1 MPPGELQLTL
11 VKPKSEL
18 LTGIPNEAVRVADY
32 FIQFDW
38 EGSPD
43 ADLLSAED
51 FLTALGP

>member
-1 MPPGELQLTL
+1 MPPGEPQLTL

-32 FIQFDW
+32 FGQFDW